1 MPLRVHKKKLTNST
15 PFCKICFDAGKPES
29 QYTSHFVK
37 DSPGPNGKVVCPYLL
52 TLNCRYC
59 KENGHTI
66 SHCPLLQKKK
76 AYSTVCSP
84 SIPKQEARETQKIV
98 TVAPKKPTRGFAV
111 LANLPPGDDPN
122 ADPVDTNPTP
132 SGVRSKIN
140 IKPLGAWANGA
151 PQDKPTIT
159 IPALPKLEDI
169 NDDWLSD
176 CDSDDWNDLV
186 EMGKISEGNRY
197 VRRADGGYKLVWASS
212 DR

>member
-98 TVAPKKPTRGFAV
+98 TVAPKKPAT
-111 LANLPPGDDPN
+111 
-122 ADPVDTNPTP
+122 VDIDIDIDFDID
-132 SGVRSKIN
+132 IN
-140 IKPLGAWANGA
+140 ININVNINININIHINIPIR
-151 PQDKPTIT
+151 IT
-159 IPALPKLEDI
+159 A
-169 NDDWLSD
+169 
-176 CDSDDWNDLV
+176 
-186 EMGKISEGNRY
+186 R
-197 VRRADGGYKLVWASS
+197 
-212 DR
+212 